1 MFLYVSIIYMAIR
14 ISHLP
19 CIFTPLTYLG
29 VPQWR
34 SLIHSAPHHSTQQRT
49 RTQSIHSP
57 YSDYFP
63 TLLEDIFW
71 WLPSGQFPLCFH
83 RLIILID
90 AIFSLFC
97 SRTWKLN
104 LFWQLVKNLV
114 PKFLFIYFFGWK
126 VHFGKID
133 HSPARN
139 HFLLF
144 FVLPRF

>member
-1 MFLYVSIIYMAIR
+1 MYPLFIMLFVSPIYSA
-14 ISHLP
+14 SLP
-19 CIFTPLTYLG
+19 PLTYLG
-29 VPQWR
+29 LAQWR
-34 SLIHSAPHHSTQQRT
+34 SVIHSAPHHSTQQRT

-57 YSDYFP
+57 YTDYFP

-90 AIFSLFC
+90 AIFSLFR

-114 PKFLFIYFFGWK
+114 PKFLFIYLFFGWK
-126 VHFGKID
+126 VHFRKID
-133 HSPARN
+133 HSPAKN

-144 FVLPRF
+144 FVLLRF